1 MKKKFELI
9 LTDEKFN
16 PEEHEFFY
24 YDITYF
30 KYEKFTEKD
39 SFSFFTKGMYNEEKD
54 NNALGINFNRI
65 KEKELTQEEN
75 EAAWHMRK
83 ENDQAIWDTAKEK
96 EKKDKAEREEL
107 IKDYGEDAINFIKK
121 IDDTQRNNVSS

>member
-9 LTDEKFN
+9 LTNEKFN

-30 KYEKFTEKD
+30 RDERFTEKD
-39 SFSFFTKGMYNEEKD
+39 SFSFFTKGMYDEGRD
-54 NNALGINFNRI
+54 DNALGVYFNRI
-65 KEKELTQEEN
+65 EEKELTQEEN

-83 ENDQAIWDTAKEK
+83 ENDQAIWDAAKEK
-96 EKKDKAEREEL
+96 EKKDKAEKEEL

-121 IDDTQRNNVSS
+121 IDDAKTN